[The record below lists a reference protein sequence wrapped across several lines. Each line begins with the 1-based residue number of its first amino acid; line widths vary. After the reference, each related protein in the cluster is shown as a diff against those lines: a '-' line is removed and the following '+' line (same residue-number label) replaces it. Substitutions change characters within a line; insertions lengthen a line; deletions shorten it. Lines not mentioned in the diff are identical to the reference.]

1 MKGEN
6 KMNINELSNQI
17 DDEVTLEAVK
27 MTTWE
32 ASDEATQDAMLKV
45 ITESDN
51 GEMVKC
57 DSMTCETIITE
68 SGSYYEETL
77 KSFMVDESII
87 DDEDD
92 YEEDDVSVEITGI
105 KFTDVVLYTNEDEAL
120 DNKPETKEITKL
132 GTFYTKHTLFCNKS
146 CAMSEIRCRMIMK
159 ANHHA
164 RK

>member
-92 YEEDDVSVEITGI
+92 YDVDSLNNNPSSTADANSIPIVFDD
-105 KFTDVVLYTNEDEAL
+105 
-120 DNKPETKEITKL
+120 
-132 GTFYTKHTLFCNKS
+132 
-146 CAMSEIRCRMIMK
+146 MSEEKLSYEGEEGDEVSPK
-159 ANHHA
+159 AMQKA
-164 RK
+164 KVCIIKLYS